1 MIWLALITLP
11 QAVIII
17 GTLIALALLTG
28 DEKTEHSPESLPI
41 LERLFTTYPKETP
54 HAISK
59 T

>member
-17 GTLIALALLTG
+17 GTLIALALLGG
-28 DEKTEHSPESLPI
+28 DEKTETSHQSSPI

-54 HAISK
+54 HVISK